1 MNIKKFRFL
10 SFWAILIVIVLH
22 YSIGVYINWE
32 NIIGVALLP
41 YFKDKN

>member
-1 MNIKKFRFL
+1 MKIHNFRFL
-10 SFWAILIVIVLH
+10 ALLAILIVIVLH

-41 YFKDKN
+41 YFKDEN